1 MKPFVYTT
9 GEEPMPDD
17 IVIGPR
23 TNGPALV
30 TTLEEWSGRV
40 FFLRRGARDSDTG
53 MISELALVCRDGV
66 RWDSVN

>member
-9 GEEPMPDD
+9 GEKPMPDD
-17 IVIGPR
+17 IVIGPS
-23 TNGPALV
+23 TSGPALV
-30 TTLEEWSGRV
+30 TYVEDWSGRV

-53 MISELALVCRDGV
+53 KVAELALVCRDGV